1 MGYEELVRDLEREAG
16 RKKEAVLTAAREE
29 ARQTIA
35 DAMQQCDRLEQ
46 EFQDTI
52 ARDLEHE
59 RVRLLNRARREARMK
74 LAEVKSE
81 LVRLVF
87 ARLEEKLKA
96 VAAGERYP
104 SVLERLLNETKPEWP
119 EGEIVIRADAG
130 TRTLLKPLIG
140 GRAARFEPI
149 EKTAAGGDPYGGFEL
164 SNREETVVIR
174 NTFRSRLSKARPDL
188 RVEMNRLLFGEIQA
202 G

>member
-1 MGYEELVRDLEREAG
+1 MGYEELIRDLEREAG

-29 ARQTIA
+29 ARQIIA

-46 EFQDTI
+46 AFQDTI

-81 LVRLVF
+81 LARNVF

-96 VAAGERYP
+96 VAAEKRYP
-104 SVLERLLNETKPEWP
+104 SVLERLMNETKPEWP

-130 TRTLLKPLIG
+130 TRTLLKPLMG
-140 GRAARFEPI
+140 GRAARFEPMPGTVSG
-149 EKTAAGGDPYGGFEL
+149 EDPIGGFEL
-164 SNREETVVIR
+164 SDGAGTVTIR

-188 RVEMNRLLFGEIQA
+188 RVEMNRLLFGEIPA

>member
-1 MGYEELVRDLEREAG
+1 MGYEELIRDLEREAG

-29 ARQTIA
+29 ARQIIA

-59 RVRLLNRARREARMK
+59 RVRLLNRAQREARMK

-96 VAAGERYP
+96 VASGERYP
-104 SVLERLLNETKPEWP
+104 SVLERLVNETRPEWP
-119 EGEIVIRADAG
+119 PGEIILRADSK
-130 TRTLLKPLIG
+130 TLPLLKPLIESRASRYEPMEG
-140 GRAARFEPI
+140 TVGRE
-149 EKTAAGGDPYGGFEL
+149 DPCGGFEL
-164 SNREETVVIR
+164 SDPVGRVTIR
-174 NTFRSRLSKARPDL
+174 NTFRSRLDKARPDL
-188 RVEMNRLLFGEIQA
+188 LVEMNRLLFEGTPA
-202 G
+202 R

>member
-1 MGYEELVRDLEREAG
+1 MGYEELIRDLEREAG

-29 ARQTIA
+29 ARQIIA

-81 LVRLVF
+81 LARNVF

-96 VAAGERYP
+96 VAAGKRYP
-104 SVLERLLNETKPEWP
+104 SVLERLLDESRPEWP
-119 EGEIVIRADAG
+119 KGEVVVRADP
-130 TRTLLKPLIG
+130 RTQSLLKPLMG
-140 GRAARFEPI
+140 DRAARFEPI
-149 EKTAAGGDPYGGFEL
+149 ERTAPVEDPYGGFEL
-164 SNREETVVIR
+164 SDRAGTVTIR

-188 RVEMNRLLFGEIQA
+188 LVETNRLLFDKNSG

>member
-1 MGYEELVRDLEREAG
+1 MGYEELIRDLEREAG

-29 ARQTIA
+29 ARQIIA
-35 DAMQQCDRLEQ
+35 DAMRQCDRLEQ

-59 RVRLLNRARREARMK
+59 RVRLLNRAQREARMK

-96 VAAGERYP
+96 VASGERYP
-104 SVLERLLNETKPEWP
+104 SVLERLVNETRPEWP
-119 EGEIVIRADAG
+119 PGEIILRADSK
-130 TRTLLKPLIG
+130 TLPLLKPLIESRASRYEPMEG
-140 GRAARFEPI
+140 TVGRE
-149 EKTAAGGDPYGGFEL
+149 DPCGGFEL
-164 SNREETVVIR
+164 SDPVGRVTIR
-174 NTFRSRLSKARPDL
+174 NTFRSRLDKARPDL
-188 RVEMNRLLFGEIQA
+188 LVEMNRLLFEGTPA
-202 G
+202 R

>member
-1 MGYEELVRDLEREAG
+1 MGYEELIRDLEREAG

-29 ARQTIA
+29 ARQIIA

-46 EFQDTI
+46 AFQDTI

-81 LVRLVF
+81 LVRNVF

-96 VAAGERYP
+96 VAAEKQYP
-104 SVLERLLNETKPEWP
+104 SVLERLVNETRPEWP
-119 EGEIVIRADAG
+119 PGEIILRADAG
-130 TRTLLKPLIG
+130 TRTLLKPLMG
-140 GRAARFEPI
+140 GRAARFERM
-149 EKTAAGGDPYGGFEL
+149 EGTAGREDPCGGFEL
-164 SNREETVVIR
+164 SDPAGRVTIR
-174 NTFRSRLSKARPDL
+174 NTFRSRLDKARPDL